1 MPNLVS
7 VIIPNYNHAAYVADA
22 IRSVLGQTFRNFE
35 IIVVDDGS
43 TDNSREVISGFGSRV
58 HAIWQENRGLSAA
71 RNAGIRVAEGTFVG
85 VLDADDMYEPNY
97 LSTLVPILEAYPD
110 AQAVYCGYQFVD
122 HHNHPLPQR
131 EARLVQN
138 GQLYQ
143 ALVEGNFLV
152 PESMLVRRHC
162 YEMVG
167 PFDETLRALEDLDMW
182 LRISSRFNV
191 LSSTEILTRHRVL
204 TDSMSADTTRMFEYR
219 LAVIRKHFGLEPPK
233 YSEWTEAQRW
243 AYGHAYLTSTVEFLQ
258 SQNQTRAYNCILEMA
273 KIYPD
278 LLVRFNT
285 FFQIGLCD
293 QSKGFLGDLK
303 NVNSRRNAHVLF
315 GLLDRLFNE
324 PEFKSKP
331 KRFRH
336 SAYAKACFALGTI
349 SYGGRRFRDTR
360 NFLFRAVRETPRLV
374 FDYTLVLIF
383 LKSLAGVRFVNW
395 LKVKKQQVMSGHLS
409 ALFCR
414 TE

>member
-1 MPNLVS
+1 MANLVS
-7 VIIPNYNHAAYVADA
+7 VIIPNYNHAAYVGDA
-22 IRSVLGQTFRNFE
+22 IRSVIGQTYRNLE

-43 TDNSREVISGFGSRV
+43 IDNSRELISKFGSRV
-58 HAIWQENRGLSAA
+58 RAIWQGNRGLSAA
-71 RNAGIRVAEGTFVG
+71 RNVGIRVAKGTYVG

-97 LSTLVPILEAYPD
+97 LSTLVPILD
-110 AQAVYCGYQFVD
+110 ANPESQAVYCGYQFVD
-122 HHNHPLPQR
+122 HLNRPLPQR
-131 EARLVQN
+131 EARLDQN

-182 LRISSRFNV
+182 LKISSRFNV

-204 TDSMSADTTRMFEYR
+204 PDSMSADTNRQFENR
-219 LAVIRKHFGLEPPK
+219 LAVMRKHFGLEPPR
-233 YSEWTEAQRW
+233 YSEWTETQRW

-258 SQNQTRAYNCILEMA
+258 SRNQARAYDCLREMA
-273 KIYPD
+273 KIYPE

-285 FFQIGLCD
+285 YFQLGLCD
-293 QSKGFLGDLK
+293 QPKGYMGDLK
-303 NVNSRRNAHVLF
+303 NVNTQRNGQILFALLDDLF
-315 GLLDRLFNE
+315 GE
-324 PEFKSKP
+324 PDLKP
-331 KRFRH
+331 KLKGYRRT
-336 SAYAKACFALGTI
+336 AYANACFALGTI

-360 NFLFRAVRETPRLV
+360 RFLLRAVRETPKLLLNH
-374 FDYTLVLIF
+374 TLVLMF
-383 LKSLAGVRFVNW
+383 LKSLVGVRFVNW
-395 LKVKKQQVMSGHLS
+395 LKLKRQQVMSGHLF